1 MDAYGLKLVIYGG
14 FETRLTTAGRSDGSA
29 DH

>member
-1 MDAYGLKLVIYGG
+1 MDASGLKLVINGG
-14 FETRLTTAGRSDGSA
+14 FETRLTTAGRSDCSA